1 MELSTILVIMNTV
14 ILISL
19 GNVTR
24 QLADQNNKNDEIK
37 LFSVLIFWHISG
49 NINCSYPKEVIHLIF
64 AAGLIAPIVLRAD
77 ADGNDV
83 PSVVHFQ
90 QSVNDYPF
98 RNTSLTWKQ
107 RVDDLVSRLTLDEIT
122 QQVTLLQPLILTGLQ
137 FKWHLSSEFVQEHS
151 AVLAFSIHL
160 LRC

>member
-1 MELSTILVIMNTV
+1 M
-14 ILISL
+14 
-19 GNVTR
+19 
-24 QLADQNNKNDEIK
+24 
-37 LFSVLIFWHISG
+37 
-49 NINCSYPKEVIHLIF
+49 IF

-137 FKWHLSSEFVQEHS
+137 FK
-151 AVLAFSIHL
+151 
-160 LRC
+160 